1 MSSKIMSN
9 GIENVHRFVDP
20 FGRFMARGFGL
31 PALLGL
37 GSRAGKQLLDW
48 SVFGPLRLG
57 MRLLRQL
64 KLSMVNLLELVAR
77 GIRSAGRTLQE
88 VFLFWP
94 MRACMLLLERLKRS
108 VQAVVNTCRH
118 LIELV
123 EQGIRRAIRRLV
135 ELFVFAPIRAC
146 RYLMELVAQGI
157 RRATRRLVELF
168 VFAPIRGCRLVLEK
182 GQRLAQA
189 AGRAGMDLLDL
200 SVLRPASAAKRIM
213 AKWMRVVDGWFANNQ
228 KEVEPTF
235 DIRSIGGPRAAQQIV
250 ENATV
255 LITSGQ
261 FRGPSFQVG
270 EQPLIIGSGD
280 ACDILLPDAEGVAE
294 EHLRIWRR
302 DGRLM
307 LHHLA
312 PGVETIVAG
321 NAVDWASLGDGE
333 EAWFG
338 PFLLRFSIAAPQQE
352 QDPEM
357 MDSEMMAA
365 SAAAV

>member
-108 VQAVVNTCRH
+108 VQAVVNTCR
-118 LIELV
+118 
-123 EQGIRRAIRRLV
+123 Q
-135 ELFVFAPIRAC
+135 
-146 RYLMELVAQGI
+146 LMELVAQGI